1 MNSQYIIIGAG
12 IIIALIISAIV
23 LIAAAWRAGRR
34 NGFIARKTR
43 YGEELQQLRTDLQ
56 TAKAEQEQLRHTLRK
71 SEQQTQR
78 LRTDIERTR
87 DTAAQAL
94 EQQQQRHGDELA
106 AAQAGTPAITESDL
120 KNVQRMVDKLNHLSL
135 DLRNKNRFR
144 DSKEAANR
152 AATGQRL
159 IDRLFEERFKSLN
172 TPDAT
177 STLTATADVAADRF
191 EAPVANWGQ
200 KP

>member
-43 YGEELQQLRTDLQ
+43 YGEELQQLRNDLQ
-56 TAKAEQEQLRHTLRK
+56 TAKAGQEQLRHTLHK
-71 SEQQTQR
+71 TEQQTQR
-78 LRTDIERTR
+78 LRADIERTR

-94 EQQQQRHGDELA
+94 EQQQQRHNDELA
-106 AAQAGTPAITESDL
+106 TAQTGTPAITESDL
-120 KNVQRMVDKLNHLSL
+120 KNVQRMVDMLNHLSL
-135 DLRNKNRFR
+135 DLRNKNRFK

-152 AATGQRL
+152 AGVGQRL
-159 IDRLFEERFKSLN
+159 VDRLFEERFHAVN
-172 TPDAT
+172 HPDEAKM
-177 STLTATADVAADRF
+177 LVAGVDVATDRF
-191 EAPVANWGQ
+191 EANVAKWGQ

>member
-1 MNSQYIIIGAG
+1 MTSQYIIIGAG
-12 IIIALIISAIV
+12 IIIALIISAIA

-43 YGEELQQLRTDLQ
+43 YGEELQQLRNDLQ

-78 LRTDIERTR
+78 LRADIERTR

-120 KNVQRMVDKLNHLSL
+120 KNVQRMVDMLNHLSL

-152 AATGQRL
+152 AGVGQRL
-159 IDRLFEERFKSLN
+159 VDRLFEQRFKALNPPDSLER
-172 TPDAT
+172 TP
-177 STLTATADVAADRF
+177 
-191 EAPVANWGQ
+191 ANPLHSEGVNIEVR